1 MVVREIIIKIVLA
14 MYRSNKENKGNY
26 SLIGF
31 IRRGLELTSIRKFN
45 NFRIKYLPKLG
56 GEKLRD
62 VDRLL

>member
-1 MVVREIIIKIVLA
+1 
-14 MYRSNKENKGNY
+14 MYGSNKENKGNY

-31 IRRGLELTSIRKFN
+31 IRRGLELTSIREFN
-45 NFRIKYLPKLG
+45 NFRIRYLPQLG